1 MLQVHK
7 DGLSDPDVEATL
19 AQLLFATNP
28 NQAVRHAE
36 AALKNPTIKVESR
49 LNALYALASHHHSRR
64 RPEKSLEYLDQLIRI
79 RRSALDW
86 EMRGLCQL
94 QQRKLPAAIQSL
106 ETAVTIDP
114 ELLPAHDLLARLYDD
129 LGKKTESARHRRR
142 IRRLQAIFRSRRR

>member
-28 NQAVRHAE
+28 KQAVRHADT
-36 AALKNPTIKVESR
+36 ALKAPTINVESQ
-49 LNALYALASHHHSRR
+49 LNALYALASHYHSQH
-64 RPEKSLEYLDQLIRI
+64 RPGKSLEYLDQLIQI
-79 RRSALDW
+79 RRSASDW

-94 QQRKLPAAIQSL
+94 QQRKLPAAIESL
-106 ETAVTIDP
+106 QTAVAIDP
-114 ELLPAHDLLARLYDD
+114 ELLPAHDLLARLFDD

-142 IRRLQAIFRSRRR
+142 VRRLQAIFRGRRR